1 MQTWPV
7 NLPIIF
13 CGLPQT
19 CHRPNS
25 RCCCR
30 VGCLPYGGLVSRR
43 SWVQLSVTGVLD
55 SYWGY
60 SSSVRSSERYEIV
73 PGSCLTVWRRCSCR
87 ERQDQS
93 LETHLEY
100 GILSLL
106 RYVCLSTFI
115 LGVQNLSIGQ
125 KLKRGI
131 QQLRNSSY
139 MRSKIQDWE
148 LNTGRRGRDVR
159 KKWKKINENDKCIL
173 SLRDI
178 SNMSAIHRAPFGH
191 VKVLNW
197 QTALSILYK
206 PDKIEPLPVK

>member
-1 MQTWPV
+1 MTNLVKKLNLAVSGSISLRDADLWQMNQSPFTIEHLEQLSVYDIMQTWPV

-93 LETHLEY
+93 FETHLEY
-100 GILSLL
+100 GI
-106 RYVCLSTFI
+106 FF
-115 LGVQNLSIGQ
+115 
-125 KLKRGI
+125 
-131 QQLRNSSY
+131 
-139 MRSKIQDWE
+139 
-148 LNTGRRGRDVR
+148 
-159 KKWKKINENDKCIL
+159 
-173 SLRDI
+173 
-178 SNMSAIHRAPFGH
+178 SA
-191 VKVLNW
+191 
-197 QTALSILYK
+197 
-206 PDKIEPLPVK
+206 